1 MLIRRAACVAA
12 FIVVGACSGEAE
24 PKGPFTLSWYPR
36 NDTDYGDTIPGF
48 ETMPLCR
55 RAGASK
61 TMAYLIGRHGYRQ
74 DYSAVEQPPWF
85 ECSTRCRP
93 HVDGSALVVCETI
106 TEYRG
111 EDARLPRLDAPPI
124 K

>member
-1 MLIRRAACVAA
+1 MKLPVLLITAVMLS
-12 FIVVGACSGEAE
+12 GCSRSDGE
-24 PKGPFTLSWYPR
+24 PNGPFTLSWYPR

-48 ETMPLCR
+48 ETMALCR

-61 TMAYLIGRHGYRQ
+61 SMSYLIQRYGYRQ
-74 DYSAVEQPPWF
+74 SYTDLEQPPWF
-85 ECSTRCRP
+85 ECSTECRP
-93 HVDGSALVVCETI
+93 LMEGSAAVVCETI

-111 EDARLPRLDAPPI
+111 EDARLPRLDAPPL